1 MITWLNSEAI
11 IPSSDTIHNDIIKI
25 FEDEKEFLKKEL
37 QVYYILYKLL
47 RFVIKTVITYDDEW
61 QFCKYNQLIFLL

>member
-1 MITWLNSEAI
+1 MITRLNSEAI

-37 QVYYILYKLL
+37 QVYYILYKL
-47 RFVIKTVITYDDEW
+47 
-61 QFCKYNQLIFLL
+61 FLLFANILFNIL